1 VFFQEKVRASSAY
14 LRRKG
19 VPVPGAG
26 LSLEAGMDGFTAELS
41 GLRALRAAD
50 IPHFPPT
57 RDRMRRERILSGH
70 LGDHSVLVHEGRGSL
85 HEGYFHRELAF
96 PVRLF
101 ADMGVRR
108 MLFAVRLSPVSGSGE
123 EGGVVVV
130 EDHLDL
136 TAGSPLRGAAE
147 ADGTSEP
154 DPSLDCS
161 RRLREN
167 VERLA
172 GVHGQ
177 KIAAGVLALLP
188 GPLEPTPAER
198 RMLSAMGADYH
209 AFSPA
214 AEIAVA
220 RSLGMETIILGL
232 TGSRKGWG
240 EGPRSLIREL
250 LAETSALPYA
260 EDQ

>member
-1 VFFQEKVRASSAY
+1 MFVEEKVRRSSSY
-14 LRRKG
+14 LGRKG
-19 VPVPGAG
+19 FPVTSTG
-26 LSLEAGMDGFTAELS
+26 LSLEAGMDGFTGELS
-41 GLRALRAAD
+41 GLRALRTDD
-50 IPHFPPT
+50 IPNFAPT
-57 RDRMRRERILSGH
+57 RDKRRRERLLSGH
-70 LGDHSVLVHEGRGSL
+70 LGDQPVLVHEGRGSL

-101 ADMGVRR
+101 AGMGVRT
-108 MLFAVRLSPVSGSGE
+108 MLFAVRLSPVAGTGE

-136 TAGSPLRGAAE
+136 TAGSPLRGAV
-147 ADGTSEP
+147 DTGGRSEP

-161 RRLREN
+161 RRLRERAQ
-167 VERLA
+167 RLA
-172 GVHGQ
+172 AAHGQ
-177 KIAAGVLALLP
+177 KIDAGVLALLP

-198 RMLSAMGADYH
+198 RMLSVLGADYH

-220 RSLGMETIILGL
+220 RSLGMETVILGL
-232 TGSRKGWG
+232 TGSRAGWG

-250 LAETSALPYA
+250 LSETSAPPS
-260 EDQ
+260 EQEH